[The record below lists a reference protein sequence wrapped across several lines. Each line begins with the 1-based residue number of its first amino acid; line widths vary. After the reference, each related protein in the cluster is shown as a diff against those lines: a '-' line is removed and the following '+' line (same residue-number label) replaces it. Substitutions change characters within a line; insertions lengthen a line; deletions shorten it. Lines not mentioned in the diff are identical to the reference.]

1 MYWHRNI
8 RSAAL
13 FEDEEGRQI
22 EDFPS
27 KMQRDDGHNNFVLN
41 LNLKVIQRARPKLPL
56 TLY

>member
-8 RSAAL
+8 LSAAL

-27 KMQRDDGHNNFVLN
+27 KMQRDDGRSNFVLN